1 MMNPLKERLMYL
13 ENRIAKIPDP
23 FILLY
28 RPPGKDYQK
37 INVVLDD
44 IHERLN
50 RLEDALKTHGV
61 SIEER

>member
-1 MMNPLKERLMYL
+1 MYL